1 VAFLPVKLV
10 EENPGGLSSYEVEER
25 NPRERRPVAFL
36 PMKWVKE
43 TPVAFLPMKTVE
55 ENPGKEVAFL
65 PMKWK
70 KETPSGF
77 SSYENCGRKSRK
89 REGWRKLGIRVQIP
103 AGAY

>member
-1 VAFLPVKLV
+1 MKWVKETPVAFLPMKTV
-10 EENPGGLSSYEVEER
+10 EENPSGLSSYEVEER

-65 PMKWK
+65 PV
-70 KETPSGF
+70 E
-77 SSYENCGRKSRK
+77 

>member
-1 VAFLPVKLV
+1 
-10 EENPGGLSSYEVEER
+10 
-25 NPRERRPVAFL
+25 
-36 PMKWVKE
+36 
-43 TPVAFLPMKTVE
+43 VE